1 MGHAHGR
8 TKLSNGAVVP
18 LKKSHLCEVSGA
30 TYIWWFDKCH
40 TNLSQSSDKEGGS
53 DVHTDGQSC
62 LMERLHRS
70 KKWKKHFYT
79 KKNPAAGHMSLES
92 QQIII

>member
-30 TYIWWFDKCH
+30 TYIYIYIWWLDKCH
-40 TNLSQSSDKEGGS
+40 TNLGQSSDKEGGS
-53 DVHTDGQSC
+53 DTFLLRIGWGLHRTHTD
-62 LMERLHRS
+62 
-70 KKWKKHFYT
+70 K
-79 KKNPAAGHMSLES
+79 AV
-92 QQIII
+92 